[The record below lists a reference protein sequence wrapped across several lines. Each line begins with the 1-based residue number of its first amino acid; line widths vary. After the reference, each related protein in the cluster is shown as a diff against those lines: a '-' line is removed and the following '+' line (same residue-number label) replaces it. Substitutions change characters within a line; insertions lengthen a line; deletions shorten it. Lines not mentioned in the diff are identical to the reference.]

1 MTDAADPSATSLLVV
16 DDDDVFRAR
25 LARAFTARGYEVTAA
40 ATADAALAAA
50 RHEPPELAV
59 VDLNL
64 GGVSGL
70 TVVRD
75 LVALDAG
82 TQVLVLTGYGS
93 IATAVEAMRLGAVGY
108 VPKPAD
114 VDELL
119 AAFAKAKLPPLSA
132 LPEALHT
139 PSLARAEWEHLQRV
153 LTDCGGNVSQAARKL
168 GLHRR
173 SLQRKLAKA
182 PVRE

>member
-1 MTDAADPSATSLLVV
+1 MSEATATTILVV
-16 DDDDVFRAR
+16 DDDDVFRTQ
-25 LARAFTARGYEVTAA
+25 LARALRSRGFEVSAA
-40 ATADAALAAA
+40 ATADAALASAEVEA
-50 RHEPPELAV
+50 PELAI

-75 LVALDAG
+75 LVAKDAG

-93 IATAVEAMRLGAVGY
+93 IATAVEAIRLGAVGY
-108 VPKPAD
+108 LPKPAD

-119 AAFAKAKLPPLSA
+119 AAFAKAKLPPLVA
-132 LPEALHT
+132 LPSELPA

-153 LTDCGGNVSQAARKL
+153 LTDCGGNISQAARKL